1 MPQYCDLQVNGA
13 FGVDFNSDDL
23 SAEQLHFA
31 AQSLAHLGVVQ
42 FLPTLI
48 TDSLPKLELRL
59 KRLILARASSTL
71 CQQMIPGFMLRGPF
85 FRKYAVTLG
94 RIPSSTPAMHRS
106 MQLSASSKLERDS
119 SSSSRLPLNGT
130 RKAKRLDG
138 WSIDP
143 FESRRGIPMH
153 RSTN

>member
-71 CQQMIPGFMLRGPF
+71 CQQMIPGFHVEGPF
-85 FRKYAVTLG
+85 
-94 RIPSSTPAMHRS
+94 
-106 MQLSASSKLERDS
+106 LSEVRGYVGAHPVEHTCDASIDAAHASSKLERDS